1 MLPRTRT
8 LQRQDAAVSYS
19 YPEPGPD
26 PRSCYPGL
34 PRGHSYDTATWARD
48 PRAEPPPPPAPRTQ
62 AETGWAS
69 GSSGAGGRRR
79 LPDESLVTKRR
90 PWQGGLSLLTGWSQ
104 DDLTRDK
111 AANSHAHYGNGT
123 NGYQGEIIIACT
135 TAPAANLSFMT
146 SWSSNTSKRKS
157 SYTHYN
163 HQEYHMNN

>member
-1 MLPRTRT
+1 MLKHLDFIDLLLPRTRT

-79 LPDESLVTKRR
+79 LPDESLVTKWR

-123 NGYQGEIIIACT
+123 NGYQGET
-135 TAPAANLSFMT
+135 RLLLL
-146 SWSSNTSKRKS
+146 
-157 SYTHYN
+157 YVL
-163 HQEYHMNN
+163 

>member
-1 MLPRTRT
+1 M
-8 LQRQDAAVSYS
+8 SYS

-104 DDLTRDK
+104 DDLTREK
-111 AANSHAHYGNGT
+111 AANTHAHYGNVNGT
-123 NGYQGEIIIACT
+123 NGYLGEIKDHHC
-135 TAPAANLSFMT
+135 LQLLLLCYYYYDHLVFKHDH
-146 SWSSNTSKRKS
+146 SWNQQSNIERG
-157 SYTHYN
+157 
-163 HQEYHMNN
+163 